1 MSELW
6 STSLAAAGDLWYFIR
21 RVSSPDRRPRAERR
35 NEMQLDP
42 HVFQKSAGKSVRL
55 MAALLLLAG
64 MASPSPAAGTLPE
77 LTIPNGFGVNI
88 HFTGAPRD
96 LDLIYDG
103 GFRVIRMDFS
113 WSRIERQEGVY
124 EFEQAGYD
132 GLTAGCLKRGIRMIY
147 ILDYSNRLYEQEHSV
162 RTEAGR
168 KAFAA
173 FAEAAAKRY
182 SGQGILWE
190 FWNEP
195 NIKQFWVPQPDVE
208 NYCQLVAEAA
218 PLIRKADPSGILL
231 APATS
236 GIPFD
241 WLESCFRLG
250 LLQEIDALSVHPY
263 RSQAPETVGKDYD
276 RLRKLIQQYA
286 PQGKQ
291 IPIISGEWGYSNI
304 NWDKKRL
311 SDEQQARYLARMF
324 LINLYQKIPVSIWY
338 DWKNDGTDP
347 NEREHHFGTVERDL
361 KPKAA
366 YRAARALSS
375 ALGGYT
381 IAKQLAA
388 PNDKD
393 IVYLLSKGNQRALA
407 LWTTDADHEMT
418 LPFKASEGTLVD
430 MLGQPRPF
438 SRQTDQLKLAV
449 SGSPQY
455 LLLAD

>member
-1 MSELW
+1 
-6 STSLAAAGDLWYFIR
+6 
-21 RVSSPDRRPRAERR
+21 
-35 NEMQLDP
+35 MQSHPL
-42 HVFQKSAGKSVRL
+42 VIQNSAGKSVSLIAGL
-55 MAALLLLAG
+55 MLLMS
-64 MASPSPAAGTLPE
+64 MASTSPAASSLPE

-88 HFTGAPRD
+88 HFTGDPRD
-96 LDLIYDG
+96 LDLIRDG
-103 GFRVIRMDFS
+103 GFRVIRMDLG
-113 WSRIERQEGVY
+113 WSGIERQKGVY
-124 EFEQAGYD
+124 DFERAGYD
-132 GLTAGCLKRGIRMIY
+132 ALTDGCQKRGIRIIY

-173 FAEAAAKRY
+173 FAQAAAQRY
-182 SGQGILWE
+182 SGKGILWE

-208 NYCQLVAEAA
+208 NYCKLVAEAA

-241 WLESCFRLG
+241 WLESCFKQG
-250 LLQEIDALSVHPY
+250 LLQRIDALSVHPY
-263 RSQAPETVGKDYD
+263 RPQAPETVGKDYD
-276 RLRKLIQQYA
+276 RLRKLIEQYA
-286 PQGKQ
+286 PQGRQ

-338 DWKNDGTDP
+338 DWKNDGADP

-366 YRAARALSS
+366 YRAAQTLS
-375 ALGGYT
+375 ATLAGYR
-381 IAKQLAA
+381 IERQLAGSS
-388 PNDKD
+388 DGKD
-393 IVYLLSKGNQRALA
+393 IVYLMSKGSRRALA
-407 LWTTDADHEMT
+407 LWTTEGDHEIV
-418 LPFKASEGTLVD
+418 LPSKGSEGTLVD
-430 MLGQPRPF
+430 MLGQ
-438 SRQTDQLKLAV
+438 SRHISWQADQLKLAV

-455 LLLAD
+455 LLFAD